1 MATGVTY
8 YGRISTNVI
17 SHYFLNEV
25 WEGTLN
31 HRPFFQALKK
41 RGHIE
46 SGLTGQNLV
55 WNVNAGRHTMDAYD
69 DAEVINIT
77 RKKHEF
83 QASLPW
89 AFLTVTDAIT
99 RDEVAMAGSE
109 TALRRVNKDMLER
122 MRNNFQTRISAQAL
136 TQDGNATGT
145 NVLHGAESFFGNTG
159 TTGQGTN
166 RLGGND
172 TYANVTTASGSQS
185 GVDNLEPDAWTPQII
200 NYSSTGWNT
209 TGVAWRSNLRE
220 VLTFAHDRMTKGNQ
234 ATDRPDLG
242 IVDRTMLSTMKDVI
256 SSSQRLIVTGSPS
269 TSNIGLGIPGGI
281 EYDGVEYIFDN
292 DQTANV
298 GHLYNF
304 NHIYMDVLAVPEAP
318 GQGKIPGG
326 GSSGK
331 DDMFEVLVKEDITTN
346 GVLVRVNFR
355 AQLRFHPRYQAKLIA
370 FG

>member
-17 SHYFLNEV
+17 SHFFLNEV

-55 WNVNAGRHTMDAYD
+55 WNVNGGRHTMDAYD

-83 QASLPW
+83 QCTLPW

-99 RDEVAMAGSE
+99 RDEIAMAGSD
-109 TALRRVNKDMLER
+109 TALRRVNKDLLER

-136 TQDGNATGT
+136 TQDGNASGS
-145 NVLHGAESFFGNTG
+145 NVLHGVETFLSNTG
-159 TTGQGTN
+159 TTGGGTN

-172 TYANVTTASGSQS
+172 TYAGVSTASGGITSI
-185 GVDNLEPDAWTPQII
+185 DNPEPDAWTPQII

-209 TGVAWRSNLRE
+209 TGVTFRANMRE
-220 VLTFAHDRMTKGNQ
+220 VLTFAH
-234 ATDRPDLG
+234 ASDRPDLC
-242 IVDRTMLSTMKDVI
+242 IVDRTMLSTMKDVLGA
-256 SSSQRLIVTGSPS
+256 SQRLIVNGTPS
-269 TSNIGLGIPGGI
+269 SSNIGLGIPGGV

-292 DQTANV
+292 DQTAGV
-298 GHLYNF
+298 GHLLNF
-304 NHIYMDVLAVPEAP
+304 NHIYLDVLAVPEAP
-318 GQGKIPGG
+318 AQGKIPGG
-326 GSSGK
+326 ASSGK
-331 DDMFEVLVKEDITTN
+331 DEMFEVLVKEDITTN

-355 AQLRFHPRYQAKLIA
+355 SQLRFHPRYQGKLIA